1 MLVQAAG
8 LAVLAALSPTAL
20 LLAAVYLGS
29 ARPRTTLLLYLT
41 GAVLMS
47 IVMGIVVLAAL
58 RAGGFSLP
66 KHRQDRYGLRLGLGI
81 LILLAGLVLLR
92 RTPKPP
98 DPHRPQKGI
107 VSRLIATPAPYTAF
121 LAGILVFAPGVTF
134 IAAIQVVATAHA
146 DLSQTAAGLVLIVV
160 INVSLVW
167 LPLLAYLAA
176 PEPTTRRL
184 TAFNGWLR
192 RHGPIILSGALVAAG
207 AILTVNGI
215 AGLIQKG

>member
-1 MLVQAAG
+1 
-8 LAVLAALSPTAL
+8 
-20 LLAAVYLGS
+20 
-29 ARPRTTLLLYLT
+29 
-41 GAVLMS
+41 
-47 IVMGIVVLAAL
+47 
-58 RAGGFSLP
+58 
-66 KHRQDRYGLRLGLGI
+66 
-81 LILLAGLVLLR
+81 
-92 RTPKPP
+92 
-98 DPHRPQKGI
+98 
-107 VSRLIATPAPYTAF
+107 
-121 LAGILVFAPGVTF
+121 
-134 IAAIQVVATAHA
+134 
-146 DLSQTAAGLVLIVV
+146 VLIVV